1 MPMYFWFGRFR
12 ASIARKQ
19 DMPATPRDY
28 HAVRHAQEMAMARAA
43 RSPAAAHAHAAL
55 AEAHRQAMD
64 DPVLSGDRA
73 VRR

>member
-1 MPMYFWFGRFR
+1 
-12 ASIARKQ
+12 
-19 DMPATPRDY
+19 MPATPRDY